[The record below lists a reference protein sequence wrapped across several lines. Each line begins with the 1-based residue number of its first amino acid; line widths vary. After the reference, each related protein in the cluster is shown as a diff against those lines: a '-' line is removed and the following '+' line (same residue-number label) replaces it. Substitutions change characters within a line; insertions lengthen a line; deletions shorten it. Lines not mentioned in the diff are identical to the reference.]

1 MGDVKA
7 ASETVDATVEREA
20 HAKAKP
26 WKVTVREGRDL
37 RELTISPSSLH
48 PGVWSYD
55 ANGSA
60 YGPTAAQAIERFAR
74 MANWKVLEIVPP
86 EGETY
91 DAARVPTPA
100 VSELLTGVTGG
111 DWQWHSFGS
120 DDPGV
125 HAFDRKDMSYQ
136 RLATCKHRKN
146 ATLMAA
152 AKDLALD
159 LIESRAEV
167 TRLRA
172 IVDSDD
178 RVAVAKRQ
186 ERERLSAM
194 VAEWL
199 PQFGKGWTVRSA
211 LDLVAKAIAR
221 DPAESEAAQ

>member
-1 MGDVKA
+1 MGDVVA
-7 ASETVDATVEREA
+7 AGGAMDATTEREA
-20 HAKAKP
+20 HARAKP
-26 WKVTVREGRDL
+26 WKVTVREDREL
-37 RELTISPSSLH
+37 RELTISPSALH

-74 MANWKVLEIVPP
+74 MANWKVLEIIPP

-91 DAARVPTPA
+91 DAARIPTPA
-100 VSELLTGVTGG
+100 ISELLTGVTAG

-125 HAFDRKDMSYQ
+125 HSFDRKDMSYQ
-136 RLATCKHRKN
+136 RLAACKHRKN

-159 LIESRAEV
+159 LLEARAERD
-167 TRLRA
+167 RLRA
-172 IVDSDD
+172 IVSADD

-194 VAEWL
+194 VAEWR

-211 LDLVAKAIAR
+211 LDLIVKAIAR